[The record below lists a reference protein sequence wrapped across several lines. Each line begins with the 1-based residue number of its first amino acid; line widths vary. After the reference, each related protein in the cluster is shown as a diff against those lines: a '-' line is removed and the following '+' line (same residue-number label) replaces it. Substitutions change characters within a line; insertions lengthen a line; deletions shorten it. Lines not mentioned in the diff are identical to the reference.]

1 MRNALLDSARRQA
14 QRADPSVHAAALLR
28 IARAESVGQVSEAR
42 RTLLEALDSIQ
53 KLPTLS
59 RSHLPEEARYVTAGV
74 APDLLAELPAT
85 NSVVHEQR
93 VSVRIV
99 QTMLAYGHTDAA
111 FDYLLRYEDPA
122 SFPFLS
128 VRGVLHHLDR
138 QRPESAERRLTLLRR
153 TLKIWRKSPSGR
165 HSRQRRLLSP
175 EVLTQLDHFVQLF
188 GTFWKEFPPKEALAA
203 ARMVV
208 KRAAEAPDTGTSA
221 DYEDEFHFSSP
232 RQYVLFNVLHV
243 LRHLDPALADSLI
256 HSHDQLASAARR
268 YPNGQET
275 MEEEVKAE
283 VERRK
288 ADCATSEGASLV
300 LMGEDLDRQRRL
312 IIAARD
318 GNFGPS
324 MDDALEKY
332 REDTSP
338 VTRNYAPK
346 EYWPSTG
353 TFRTTLYRAGKHLGL
368 EAAKFLEQIPDEDLR
383 LFATIELAA
392 ALGGVPESWI
402 THMKQPAPRSS
413 LEPRRVVKTRS

>member
-53 KLPTLS
+53 KLPTVS
-59 RSHLPEEARYVTAGV
+59 RGHLPEEARYVAAAV
-74 APDLLAELPAT
+74 APDLLAEIPAT
-85 NSVVHEQR
+85 KSVVHEER

-99 QTMLAYGHTDAA
+99 QTLLAYGHLDAA

-138 QRPESAERRLTLLRR
+138 QSPECAERRLTLLRR
-153 TLKIWRKSPSGR
+153 AVEIWRKCPSGR

-175 EVLTQLDHFVQLF
+175 EVLAQLDHFVQLF

-203 ARMVV
+203 ARTIV
-208 KRAAEAPDTGTSA
+208 KRAAEQPDTGTSS

-256 HSHDQLASAARR
+256 DSHDQLAAAAYR

-283 VERRK
+283 TEPRK
-288 ADCATSEGASLV
+288 AGGVAREISSYV

-318 GNFGPS
+318 GNFEPS
-324 MDDALEKY
+324 MDDACSRSIGKTHRPLPA
-332 REDTSP
+332 T
-338 VTRNYAPK
+338 TRLRNTGHPQAHFAP
-346 EYWPSTG
+346 PSTERESTWG
-353 TFRTTLYRAGKHLGL
+353 RRLPSFFSRFQTKTFVSSQPSSWRLLLAVCPNHGL
-368 EAAKFLEQIPDEDLR
+368 P
-383 LFATIELAA
+383 T
-392 ALGGVPESWI
+392 
-402 THMKQPAPRSS
+402 
-413 LEPRRVVKTRS
+413 